1 MGPVIG
7 HIIGLTVGLTVGLI
21 INIMAN
27 NRGGFAPG
35 KETCKAATETKIRNP
50 CQITP

>member
-1 MGPVIG
+1 MGHVIG
-7 HIIGLTVGLTVGLI
+7 HIIGHIIGLIVGLI

-35 KETCKAATETKIRNP
+35 KETFKAATTKIRNP